1 MAMQFENELYW
12 KATIGWSG
20 PAGIFVKYI
29 IGDGGSCFALLKSD
43 YRGCFRPS
51 GHVGAGYI
59 EYIF

>member
-29 IGDGGSCFALLKSD
+29 IGDG
-43 YRGCFRPS
+43 
-51 GHVGAGYI
+51 
-59 EYIF
+59 